1 MSHLKVSAVSGCN
14 PVQFLERHP
23 HITDALL
30 ADCNY
35 NRGEVIEI
43 VNHALNAPKRCQI
56 APCYIQA
63 IATGQATFL
72 LTNCP
77 HNREPLLLDIAS
89 TWLIGRDSTCAIAMS
104 HKSVSPC
111 HAVIGYHPTDGFYM
125 ADVGSSYG
133 TLVNRRRLIPRE
145 RRTLRDGDL
154 LQFGELQVEFFLAS
168 RKQRQAPMYEA
179 TYY

>member
-1 MSHLKVSAVSGCN
+1 MSHLQISAVSGCN
-14 PVQFLERHP
+14 PTQFLERHP

-30 ADCNY
+30 EDCNY
-35 NRGEVIEI
+35 NRDEAIAVIAY
-43 VNHALNAPKRCQI
+43 ALKAPKRCQV
-56 APCYIQA
+56 APLYIQA
-63 IATGQATFL
+63 IMAGHATFL
-72 LTNCP
+72 MTNCRS
-77 HNREPLLLDIAS
+77 HQEAVLLDIAS
-89 TWLIGRDSTCAIAMS
+89 TWLIGRDSTCAIALP

-111 HAVIGYHPTDGFYM
+111 HAVIGYHPRDGFYI

-168 RKQRQAPMYEA
+168 RKQHQFPLYEA